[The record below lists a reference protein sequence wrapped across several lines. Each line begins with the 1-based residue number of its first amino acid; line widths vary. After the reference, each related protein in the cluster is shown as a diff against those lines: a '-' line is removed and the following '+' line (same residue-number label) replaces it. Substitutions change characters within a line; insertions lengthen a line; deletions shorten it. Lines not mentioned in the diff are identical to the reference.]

1 MSVVVGAYED
11 AASAVE
17 ALAQAGGKRPAAVLP
32 RDAVDDEARLRLRQA
47 QVECLTTLDG
57 GDMDAARWLA
67 ATLAQAQG
75 WEPADPHGVPTG
87 GSAPGDVIGWCER
100 RIGSG
105 ALTTDRPITRL
116 HGAQQYIASF
126 NLLGQGR
133 LNQACGD
140 LLYRRLMDEGVAPD
154 EVFDVMV
161 CSESKAVG
169 MVQVVA
175 ECFGQDR
182 YVVLRKGLKNYMPR
196 RPREPLVEDATS
208 ITTAGRR
215 RWCWIRST
223 AAAGGPPGA
232 AGGRRHR
239 HRGHRPRG
247 RPAAGAR
254 GRRVTAAATVLRRA
268 RAAAPARGARAAAAL
283 RAVISPT
290 SDKEPSDGSDDQP
303 HHRRPDRLS
312 AYRAAPSGSARGASS
327 SSRRSSGSTITS
339 RACAIASRRTGTWP
353 WPPRS
358 SIGWSRASASA
369 HRRRHRARPLD
380 PRKVDITDMVR
391 DVQPRWRPSRPR
403 GCRPGWSAT
412 AWAGRWRGSRARAST
427 G

>member
-1 MSVVVGAYED
+1 VSVVVGAFED

-32 RDAVDDEARLRLRQA
+32 RGAVDDEARLRLRQA

-75 WEPADPHGVPTG
+75 WESADPRGAPAG
-87 GSAPGDVIGWCER
+87 ASASAPGDVIGWCEL

-140 LLYRRLMDEGVAPD
+140 LLYRRLMDEGVALD
-154 EVFDVMV
+154 EVFDVVV

-196 RPREPLVEDATS
+196 RPREPLVEEAVS
-208 ITTAGRR
+208 ITTAGRQALVLDPLD
-215 RWCWIRST
+215 W
-223 AAAGGPPGA
+223 PLLE
-232 AGGRRHR
+232 GRRVLLVDDVIATGGTAR
-239 HRGHRPRG
+239 AASRLLER
-247 RPAAGAR
+247 AGA
-254 GRRVTAAATVLRRA
+254 RVTAAATVLLKG
-268 RAAAPARGARAAAAL
+268 P
-283 RAVISPT
+283 
-290 SDKEPSDGSDDQP
+290 EPDLP
-303 HHRRPDRLS
+303 RLVVL
-312 AYRAAPSGSARGASS
+312 
-327 SSRRSSGSTITS
+327 
-339 RACAIASRRTGTWP
+339 
-353 WPPRS
+353 
-358 SIGWSRASASA
+358 
-369 HRRRHRARPLD
+369 ARPLL
-380 PRKVDITDMVR
+380 
-391 DVQPRWRPSRPR
+391 
-403 GCRPGWSAT
+403 
-412 AWAGRWRGSRARAST
+412 
-427 G
+427 